1 MSYRVEPACTGPPVF
16 YTQESPQ
23 LSIFK
28 KIMSKIR
35 FANYF

>member
-23 LSIFK
+23 VERSGLILSNLIILEK
-28 KIMSKIR
+28 
-35 FANYF
+35 